1 MVNSEKGLENA
12 RHPNEITT
20 SPAGTPDLLP
30 AQPNKAVQIFTW
42 IKLSIQVQTHLPEA
56 LGSLI
61 AFWVISTWFQESLTV
76 LPCLIISGP
85 AHDATLILRMLK
97 DFCRGP
103 ALLAGFR
110 RSDLARLNYG
120 CQTMLISEPNL
131 DKRAAA
137 LVGNLTNQEFM
148 IVEDGSLVSCARS
161 RAIYIGED
169 PGIERIQHSICINVT
184 PANADLPSC
193 PQWLQQT
200 VKRAT
205 EHLKQYRKDNLDH
218 VRRLEFSPSG
228 VSSETAAIATALG
241 SCLVDAPDLQEQ
253 LVTLLK
259 AQHQQHLSQRVDISE
274 GIVIEAALALSRLGK
289 DCVYAR
295 EIAAE
300 ANRLLEDRGEAM
312 KLNPEKV
319 GHRLRKLGLP
329 TSRLSKAGNGL
340 VCNKATVATLRQLG
354 EMYVGEGLVAE
365 IDNLHQHPSG
375 GKERS

>member
-1 MVNSEKGLENA
+1 MDLYCTIPSLRTEAAFRSPLSPMVNSEKGLENA

-137 LVGNLTNQEFM
+137 LVGNLTNQEFH
-148 IVEDGSLVSCARS
+148 DHGRRFLGLVR
-161 RAIYIGED
+161 
-169 PGIERIQHSICINVT
+169 Q
-184 PANADLPSC
+184 
-193 PQWLQQT
+193 
-200 VKRAT
+200 VKGY
-205 EHLKQYRKDNLDH
+205 LYR
-218 VRRLEFSPSG
+218 RGPG
-228 VSSETAAIATALG
+228 VSNESSTPSA
-241 SCLVDAPDLQEQ
+241 SMSPQ
-253 LVTLLK
+253 L
-259 AQHQQHLSQRVDISE
+259 
-274 GIVIEAALALSRLGK
+274 
-289 DCVYAR
+289 
-295 EIAAE
+295 
-300 ANRLLEDRGEAM
+300 M
-312 KLNPEKV
+312 
-319 GHRLRKLGLP
+319 P
-329 TSRLSKAGNGL
+329 TYQVVRNGCSRLSSTCHGAL
-340 VCNKATVATLRQLG
+340 EA
-354 EMYVGEGLVAE
+354 
-365 IDNLHQHPSG
+365 IS
-375 GKERS
+375 